1 MYRASWACAV
11 IARAPIPLLL
21 SAFTCLTCLTRAL
34 TAVPATWA
42 EAARTATKKAGGSS
56 KNGRKSAG
64 RRLGIKKHEGARV
77 LAGNIIIRQRGTD
90 VHPGFNVSA
99 AVSALLPA
107 AVLVGQSRRKDHC
120 HCTHRKQP
128 SFHTLRACSTLRASF
143 SNTRDPIALRRL
155 FTRTH
160 PLLCGGSSHAP
171 TSGVLNLRAVIIF
184 IALVITG
191 GASLSTCASEMGCHS
206 STLQVPF
213 EQLGDVSSRRHSY
226 KPRCCPHPFTH
237 S

>member
-21 SAFTCLTCLTRAL
+21 SAFTCLTCPTRAL

-90 VHPGFNVSA
+90 VHPGFNVSVARALQPPLVAALAA

-107 AVLVGQSRRKDHC
+107 AVLVGQSRGRDHC

-171 TSGVLNLRAVIIF
+171 IPCSAAVL
-184 IALVITG
+184 
-191 GASLSTCASEMGCHS
+191 HS
-206 STLQVPF
+206 
-213 EQLGDVSSRRHSY
+213 
-226 KPRCCPHPFTH
+226 HPPLEC
-237 S
+237 SIYEL